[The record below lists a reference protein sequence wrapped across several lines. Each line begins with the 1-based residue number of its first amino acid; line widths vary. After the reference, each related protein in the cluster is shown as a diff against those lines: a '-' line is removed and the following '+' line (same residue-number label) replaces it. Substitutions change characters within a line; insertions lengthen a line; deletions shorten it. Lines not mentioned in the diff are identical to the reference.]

1 MTGLNGAQYSLEWEK
16 VSRAPYWLKTDM
28 EAPYWSVECL
38 ISMKSCRFE
47 KLDPQTCNYQLSK
60 MLDAT
65 TSVYYISS
73 YDEAWIKL
81 VFPSFSAW
89 SCFSFFSASLHDSAS
104 KVGGQGGLLA

>member
-16 VSRAPYWLKTDM
+16 VLRAAYWFKTEM
-28 EAPYWSVECL
+28 ESYYWSGECL
-38 ISMKSCRFE
+38 ILMKSCRFE
-47 KLDPQTCNYQLSK
+47 NQYPQTRNYQLSK

-89 SCFSFFSASLHDSAS
+89 SGFSASLHDSAS